1 MVMLLRLPDE
11 ILVQI
16 LSYVPAKQLS
26 DVFLLQSDS
35 TANSYY
41 QNLALYAKYFNT
53 RTTIDGHRNG
63 SLSFAEL
70 DRLVRNR
77 VSIKPREISLV
88 LTGTMN
94 HQGELQLW
102 MQDLPMACVIA
113 RYHHYLSRLQTNF
126 NIKLVIIRHAELLV
140 VPFSVCQHATFKALM
155 ATLNNSV
162 KSLSIEYSSLGKRL
176 APRQVMVLDNPDAEI
191 DPACSL
197 LHLTNLARLKLHFF
211 SSSALMS
218 HLRLNSCLFGVNLH
232 TLDLSYNC
240 INDSQAAQ
248 IQFPPLLRSLNL
260 SNNELT
266 NLCFEIDD
274 NLENLNLSNNSLV
287 RLTTTRNK
295 IRHLNVSC
303 NLLKR
308 EAINDLEA
316 FTQLESLDLSRNMI
330 SNLFNVKFPKMKK
343 LSLSGNHIDYLTH
356 NCIPELVQEIDLS
369 YCRISEE
376 HECFKRRKMR
386 VIMQ

>member
-1 MVMLLRLPDE
+1 MVMLLRFPDE

-35 TANSYY
+35 IANSYY
-41 QNLALYAKYFNT
+41 RNLALYAKYFNT
-53 RTTIDGHRNG
+53 RTIMDGRRNG
-63 SLSFAEL
+63 SLSFTEL
-70 DRLVRNR
+70 DRLVRNG

-94 HQGELQLW
+94 HQGGLQLW
-102 MQDLPMACVIA
+102 MQDLPLACVIA

-126 NIKLVIIRHAELLV
+126 NVKLVIVRHAVLLV
-140 VPFSVCQHATFKALM
+140 APFSVCQHGTFKALI
-155 ATLNNSV
+155 ATLNYNV
-162 KSLSIEYSSLGKRL
+162 KSLSIEFSSLGKNL
-176 APRQVMVLDNPDAEI
+176 APRPLFVSHSAHAEHES
-191 DPACSL
+191 ACSL
-197 LHLTNLARLKLHFF
+197 LPSINLATLKLHFF

-218 HLRLNSCLFGVNLH
+218 HLRLNSCLFCDTLH
-232 TLDLSYNC
+232 SLDLSYNC
-240 INDSQAAQ
+240 INDTQIAQ

-266 NLCFEIDD
+266 YLSFKVDD
-274 NLENLNLSNNSLV
+274 NLECLNLSNNSLV
-287 RLTTTRNK
+287 RLTTSKNK

-308 EAINDLEA
+308 EAISGLEA

-343 LSLSGNHIDYLTH
+343 LSLSGNHIDYITQ

-376 HECFKRRKMR
+376 HECFKRRKMK

>member
-35 TANSYY
+35 IANSYY

-53 RTTIDGHRNG
+53 RTIIDGHRNG
-63 SLSFAEL
+63 SLSFPEL

-94 HQGELQLW
+94 HQGGLQLW

-126 NIKLVIIRHAELLV
+126 NIKLVIIRHAESTV
-140 VPFSVCQHATFKALM
+140 IPFSVCQHATFKALM

-176 APRQVMVLDNPDAEI
+176 APRQVMVIDNTNAEI
-191 DPACSL
+191 EPACSL
-197 LHLTNLARLKLHFF
+197 LPSTNLARLKLHFF

-218 HLRLNSCLFGVNLH
+218 HLRLNSCLFCDTLH

-240 INDSQAAQ
+240 INDSQVAQ
-248 IQFPPLLRSLNL
+248 IRFPPLLRSLNL

-274 NLENLNLSNNSLV
+274 NLENINLSNNSLV
-287 RLTTTRNK
+287 RLTTTRNNV
-295 IRHLNVSC
+295 RHLNVSC

-330 SNLFNVKFPKMKK
+330 SNLSNVKFPKMKK

-376 HECFKRRKMR
+376 HECFKRRKMK